1 MVAPLIIVG
10 AIALGSVAVSVAS
23 GYLLEKSIGDKDYSD
38 RDLAVDVA
46 LGLIPGAA
54 LAKPG
59 AKIALSLR
67 RLRHFERGVDTAKG
81 AVIALAHYNR
91 RNFKPI
97 GIWGATTVLAGGVYD
112 YLSNS
117 GGSSTGGSTRP
128 QKISKAGSG
137 SSTTSPTG
145 GKSSSGALRTRTSSR
160 TRSKRWCPRH
170 RKYDYCN

>member
-1 MVAPLIIVG
+1 MVAPIIIVG

-46 LGLIPGAA
+46 LGLVPGAA

-59 AKIALSLR
+59 LKIAASLR
-67 RLRHFERGVDTAKG
+67 HLRHFERGVDTAKG
-81 AVIALAHYNR
+81 VAIGLAYYNR
-91 RNFKPI
+91 KNFKPI

-117 GGSSTGGSTRP
+117 GGSSTGGTTRP
-128 QKISKAGSG
+128 QKKRKAGSG
-137 SSTTSPTG
+137 SSTRSPTG
-145 GKSSSGALRTRTSSR
+145 GKSSSRAIRTRTSR